1 MLQMRNNWTLID
13 SDCMQCEKQVD
24 NHTFKLV
31 EVVWL
36 DTVGD
41 DPRAENAK
49 DEFDNYVVRAAEI
62 DIDLVSKRDIE
73 CAISSFGYESIENLM
88 DSYGE
93 ATAENMYP
101 LLAEMLF
108 ESDPYGSTP
117 ISTTVSWA
125 DAEAIIQKIID
136 DDEEKIV

>member
-1 MLQMRNNWTLID
+1 MLEMRNDWKLID
-13 SDCMQCEKQVD
+13 SDCMQCQKQVD
-24 NHTFKLV
+24 AHTFKLM

-49 DEFDNYVVRAAEI
+49 DEFDNYVVRATEI

-93 ATAENMYP
+93 TTAENMYP

-108 ESDPYGSTP
+108 ESDPYGSTS
-117 ISTTVSWA
+117 ISNTVSWA

-136 DDEEKIV
+136 EDNGR

>member
-1 MLQMRNNWTLID
+1 MLEMRNDWKLID
-13 SDCMQCEKQVD
+13 IDCMQCQKQV
-24 NHTFKLV
+24 NAHTFKLM

-93 ATAENMYP
+93 TTAENIYS

-108 ESDPYGSTP
+108 ESDPYGSAP
-117 ISTTVSWA
+117 ISNTVSWA
-125 DAEAIIQKIID
+125 DAEVIIQKIID
-136 DDEEKIV
+136 DEEEIV

>member
-1 MLQMRNNWTLID
+1 MLEMRNGWELID
-13 SDCMQCEKQVD
+13 SDCMQCEKQVN
-24 NHTFKLV
+24 NHTFKLM

-41 DPRAENAK
+41 DSRAENAK

-73 CAISSFGYESIENLM
+73 CAISSFGYESVESLM
-88 DSYGE
+88 DSYSE
-93 ATAENMYP
+93 TTAENIYS

-108 ESDPYGSTP
+108 ESDLYGSTP
-117 ISTTVSWA
+117 ISNTVSWA

-136 DDEEKIV
+136 DEEEII

>member
-1 MLQMRNNWTLID
+1 MEMRNGWELID
-13 SDCMQCEKQVD
+13 SDCMQCQKQMD
-24 NHTFKLV
+24 AHTFKLM

-73 CAISSFGYESIENLM
+73 CAISSFGYESVESLM

-93 ATAENMYP
+93 TTAENIYS

-117 ISTTVSWA
+117 ISNTVSWA
-125 DAEAIIQKIID
+125 DAEEIIQKIID
-136 DDEEKIV
+136 DDEGKIV

>member
-1 MLQMRNNWTLID
+1 MLEMKNNWTLID

-49 DEFDNYVVRAAEI
+49 DEFDNYVVRADEI
-62 DIDLVSKRDIE
+62 DINSVSKRDIE
-73 CAISSFGYESIENLM
+73 CAISSFGYESIESVM
-88 DSYGE
+88 DSYGVT
-93 ATAENMYP
+93 AAENIFPM
-101 LLAEMLF
+101 LAEMLF

-117 ISTTVSWA
+117 ISNTVSWA
-125 DAEAIIQKIID
+125 DAAAIIQKIVN
-136 DDEEKIV
+136 EEE

>member
-13 SDCMQCEKQVD
+13 NDCMQCEKQVD

-31 EVVWL
+31 EAVWL

-41 DPRAENAK
+41 DPRAENTK

-62 DIDLVSKRDIE
+62 DINSVSKRDIE
-73 CAISSFGYESIENLM
+73 RTISSFGYESIESLM
-88 DSYGE
+88 DSYGVT
-93 ATAENMYP
+93 AAENIFP

-108 ESDPYGSTP
+108 QHSKLG
-117 ISTTVSWA
+117 
-125 DAEAIIQKIID
+125 
-136 DDEEKIV
+136 

>member
-1 MLQMRNNWTLID
+1 MLEMRNGWELID
-13 SDCMQCEKQVD
+13 SDCMQCQKQV
-24 NHTFKLV
+24 NAHTFKLM

-117 ISTTVSWA
+117 ISNTVSWA

>member
-1 MLQMRNNWTLID
+1 MLEMRNGWELID
-13 SDCMQCEKQVD
+13 SDCMQCEKQV
-24 NHTFKLV
+24 NAHTFKLM

-36 DTVGD
+36 DTVSD

-49 DEFDNYVVRAAEI
+49 DEFDNYVVRATEI

-93 ATAENMYP
+93 TTAENVYS

-117 ISTTVSWA
+117 ISNTVSWA
-125 DAEAIIQKIID
+125 DAEEIIQMIID
-136 DDEEKIV
+136 DEEEIV

>member
-1 MLQMRNNWTLID
+1 MLEIKNGWELID

-62 DIDLVSKRDIE
+62 DINSVSKRDIE
-73 CAISSFGYESIENLM
+73 RAISSFGYEDIETLM
-88 DSYGE
+88 DSYNE
-93 ATAENMYP
+93 TTMENLYP
-101 LLAEMLF
+101 LIAEMLF
-108 ESDPYGSTP
+108 ESDPYGSAP
-117 ISTTVSWA
+117 ISNTVSWD
-125 DAEAIIQKIID
+125 DAEAIIQKIIN
-136 DDEEKIV
+136 EEE

>member
-1 MLQMRNNWTLID
+1 MLEMRNGWELID
-13 SDCMQCEKQVD
+13 SDCMQCQKQV
-24 NHTFKLV
+24 NAHTFKLM

-41 DPRAENAK
+41 DSRAENAK

-73 CAISSFGYESIENLM
+73 CSISSFGYESIDNLM

-93 ATAENMYP
+93 TTAENMYP

-117 ISTTVSWA
+117 ISNTVSWA
-125 DAEAIIQKIID
+125 DAEEVIQKIID
-136 DDEEKIV
+136 DEEKIV

>member
-1 MLQMRNNWTLID
+1 MLEIKNGWELID
-13 SDCMQCEKQVD
+13 SDCMQCQKKID
-24 NHTFKLV
+24 DHTFKLV

-62 DIDLVSKRDIE
+62 DINSVSKRDIE
-73 CAISSFGYESIENLM
+73 RAISSFGYESIESLM

-93 ATAENMYP
+93 TAAENIFSI
-101 LLAEMLF
+101 LAEILF

-117 ISTTVSWA
+117 ISNTVSWA
-125 DAEAIIQKIID
+125 DAAAIIQKIIN
-136 DDEEKIV
+136 EEE

>member
-1 MLQMRNNWTLID
+1 MLEIKNGWELID
-13 SDCMQCEKQVD
+13 SDCMQCQKKID
-24 NHTFKLV
+24 DHTFKLV

-62 DIDLVSKRDIE
+62 DISSVSKRDIE
-73 CAISSFGYESIENLM
+73 RAISSFGYESIENLM

-93 ATAENMYP
+93 TVAENIFPM
-101 LLAEMLF
+101 LAEMLF

-117 ISTTVSWA
+117 ISNTVSWV
-125 DAEAIIQKIID
+125 DAEAIIQKIIN
-136 DDEEKIV
+136 EEE